1 MEDQEPTVKMS
12 NDAVG
17 ATATPSDAGAEDPIF
32 AYAHGAGEDQNHRR
46 RKGRRLVTISAG
58 LVLVLVVSLVATGVS
73 GPGSKDADAQVELGA
88 RTTLAAGSATLTI
101 SGSLTANGQSIPIT
115 GSGFANLSTG
125 LESVMMSFN
134 ANGTALNETE
144 LTDGANAYMQISVN
158 GQNEVAQLVPGKD
171 WVDLPTAASSTSKL
185 GSSAPNILSQLQVL
199 TQQGNTV
206 VSLGSST
213 IDGVAVTG
221 YQVTFSQDAMA
232 AAAKRV
238 EKLSAA
244 ESQAV
249 TAVIH
254 EFTKSPPVMKLWI
267 DANHLLRREEVS
279 IGVSTSTGTVSS
291 DAVIDFSDY
300 GTPISVS
307 IPAAGDVA
315 SYSAFMAAAQA
326 AG

>member
-1 MEDQEPTVKMS
+1 
-12 NDAVG
+12 
-17 ATATPSDAGAEDPIF
+17 
-32 AYAHGAGEDQNHRR
+32 
-46 RKGRRLVTISAG
+46 
-58 LVLVLVVSLVATGVS
+58 
-73 GPGSKDADAQVELGA
+73 VELGA

>member
-206 VSLGSST
+206 VSL
-213 IDGVAVTG
+213 
-221 YQVTFSQDAMA
+221 
-232 AAAKRV
+232 
-238 EKLSAA
+238 
-244 ESQAV
+244 
-249 TAVIH
+249 
-254 EFTKSPPVMKLWI
+254 
-267 DANHLLRREEVS
+267 
-279 IGVSTSTGTVSS
+279 
-291 DAVIDFSDY
+291 
-300 GTPISVS
+300 
-307 IPAAGDVA
+307 
-315 SYSAFMAAAQA
+315 
-326 AG
+326 